1 MEEISVWG
9 AVANVAGWLTITA
22 ILNYFGLQA
31 ETINILSAMLLLD
44 WIFWIIQA
52 YMENKLESQLMVSWL
67 VKKLT
72 RWCIPFIVIGVL
84 RWAWFSNMEIIAT
97 SILSI
102 LIVAEWYSIIWHIYS
117 INYKKTLPEI
127 DALKLLVERIAKIFR
142 WKIEETVKEK
152 EEK

>member
-1 MEEISVWG
+1 MEEISTWWV
-9 AVANVAGWLTITA
+9 VANIAGWLTITA

-31 ETINILSAMLLLD
+31 ETIIILSVMLLLD
-44 WIFWIIQA
+44 RIFGIVQA
-52 YMENKLESQLMVSWL
+52 YMEWNLESQKMVAWL

-72 RWCIPFIVIGVL
+72 RWCIPFIVIWVL
-84 RWAWFSNMEIIAT
+84 RWAWFSNMEVIAT

-127 DALKLLVERIAKIFR
+127 DAIKLLVERIARIFK
-142 WKIEETVKEK
+142 WKIDDVLK
-152 EEK
+152 EEKKD

>member
-1 MEEISVWG
+1 MEEISTWWV
-9 AVANVAGWLTITA
+9 VANIAGWLTITA

-31 ETINILSAMLLLD
+31 ETIIILSVMLLLD
-44 WIFWIIQA
+44 RIFGIVQA
-52 YMENKLESQLMVSWL
+52 YMEWNLESQKMVAWL

-72 RWCIPFIVIGVL
+72 RWCIPFIVIWVL
-84 RWAWFSNMEIIAT
+84 RWAWFGNMEIIAT

-142 WKIEETVKEK
+142 WKIDDVLK
-152 EEK
+152 EEKKD